1 MRGIAARMEAHG
13 QRNSIPVPAV
23 RRVFSLA
30 WRCRSSALEALK
42 VPRRAAPCPPGSAA
56 GWIFTKSIRARATPP
71 CSSWP
76 DGTTFLLDA
85 GAVNRTGQR
94 EPRYDAPP
102 RPDSSRRPGQW
113 IAYYIRRMHP
123 EGARGGLDFA
133 ALTHFHGDH
142 MGTLMPDSPPSAS
155 GAYKLTGIT
164 DVGEELRIGTLLDRG
179 WPDYDFPAPSASPM
193 IQNYRAFLKWQSGH
207 RGMQVVRFEAGR
219 SDQIVLRRAPRDFPT
234 FEVRNIAANGRVW
247 TGGGTATRNRFPR
260 ASCRWRRTT
269 AASRSGS
276 PTGPSPIST
285 AATWRVLLAPNA
297 QAWTEMESA
306 VAWVTGPVDVHALNH
321 HGTQDAVNPFFL
333 SVLRPRIHIQS
344 TFASS
349 QPSPDV
355 MRRMLSER
363 IYPGPRDIFMTN
375 SGWPG
380 RREHMVKLFGEAETA
395 WVLERFGQV
404 AARQGHVV
412 VRVEP
417 GGARYRVIVLDDS
430 NGRRPGAFSARDPIC
445 RAVGRSNLCV
455 YCTLHSPEGS
465 KWGQPPILAEK
476 AVHIARSVRRV
487 EFSPDMTG

>member
-1 MRGIAARMEAHG
+1 M
-13 QRNSIPVPAV
+13 
-23 RRVFSLA
+23 
-30 WRCRSSALEALK
+30 K
-42 VPRRAAPCPPGSAA
+42 DPP
-56 GWIFTKSIRARATPP
+56 FTLP
-71 CSSWP
+71 
-76 DGTTFLLDA
+76 
-85 GAVNRTGQR
+85 
-94 EPRYDAPP
+94 EPRCASPP
-102 RPDSSRRPGQW
+102 LLLLRFLSNSVEE
-113 IAYYIRRMHP
+113 H
-123 EGARGGLDFA
+123 EGTRGGLDFA

-142 MGTLMPDSPPSAS
+142 MGTLRPDSPPSAS

-179 WPDYDFPAPSASPM
+179 WPDYDFPAPLASPM
-193 IQNYRAFLKWQSGH
+193 MQNYRAFLKWQSRH

-219 SDQIVLRRAPRDFPT
+219 SDQIVLRRAQRDFPT
-234 FEVRNIAANGRVW
+234 FEIRNIAANGRVW
-247 TGGGTATRNRFPR
+247 TGGGTATRNRFPPGIVPVEENNCSLAFR
-260 ASCRWRRTT
+260 LSYGAFTYFNGGDM
-269 AASRSGS
+269 AGF
-276 PTGPSPIST
+276 
-285 AATWRVLLAPNA
+285 LAPNA
-297 QAWTEMESA
+297 LAWAEMESA

-380 RREHMVKLFGEAETA
+380 RREHMVKLFGETETA

-430 NGRRPGAFSARDPIC
+430 TGDSRVLSVHGPYLSRGRQ
-445 RAVGRSNLCV
+445 
-455 YCTLHSPEGS
+455 E
-465 KWGQPPILAEK
+465 
-476 AVHIARSVRRV
+476 
-487 EFSPDMTG
+487 